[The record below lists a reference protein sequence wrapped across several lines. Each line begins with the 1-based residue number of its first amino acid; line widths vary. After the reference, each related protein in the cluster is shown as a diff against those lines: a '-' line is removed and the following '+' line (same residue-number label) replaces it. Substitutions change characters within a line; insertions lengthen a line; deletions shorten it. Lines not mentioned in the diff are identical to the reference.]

1 MYDINWRL
9 LSKMKTNNY
18 RCIFLFVIDARLKYT
33 TVTLFL
39 VRYQPLTFNVSLVNM
54 LKEMT

>member
-1 MYDINWRL
+1 
-9 LSKMKTNNY
+9 MK
-18 RCIFLFVIDARLKYT
+18 FLFVIDARLKHT

>member
-1 MYDINWRL
+1 
-9 LSKMKTNNY
+9 MK
-18 RCIFLFVIDARLKYT
+18 FLFVIDAKLKHT
-33 TVTLFL
+33 IVTLFL